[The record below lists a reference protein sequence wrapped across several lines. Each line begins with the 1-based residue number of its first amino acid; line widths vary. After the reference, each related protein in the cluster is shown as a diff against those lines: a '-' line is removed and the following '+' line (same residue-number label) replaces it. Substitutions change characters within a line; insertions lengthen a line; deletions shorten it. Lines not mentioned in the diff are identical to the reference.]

1 MTKNILGKKAP
12 LLKPQETKDT
22 SLEIH
27 KECTPHLNG
36 DEQLHLTTTTTLNQ
50 SRWHLNKVIA

>member
-50 SRWHLNKVIA
+50 SR